1 MNTEQERRAKERRG
15 GGTSLRVQTPAQ
27 AQDPV
32 VAPSNLPTP
41 AQGSGSASDFSA
53 GTPEPRQ
60 QQAAPTPHSRTGA
73 ERPNLV
79 TAQSIKPVQRMAK
92 AQGRGRR
99 DVLGAQDHNV
109 WQGWWRD
116 RVRENLT
123 DNDGDGRYETP
134 FWWGLGNSMFGGS
147 HSSNGNRAIAERE
160 RARNRDAQARALA
173 RESGVMDELQL
184 SDDQMYTPEEISRA
198 SQQIIRQREQ
208 GEGQTGREQELEV
221 IDRGNVPLIEQVR
234 SGERIAEGDRGAN
247 IQMNDDNNQTT
258 RDVSA
263 NEQLTVRRGQD
274 IDSSLTLA
282 GLESDLDLA
291 ELQRAAG
298 QDQIQA
304 QNQLAQ
310 MQYQQQLE
318 MWRMDRDDRKSE
330 RDEDRRMDS
339 LSALMAGL
347 ASLGASFALLPLL
360 L

>member
-1 MNTEQERRAKERRG
+1 
-15 GGTSLRVQTPAQ
+15 
-27 AQDPV
+27 
-32 VAPSNLPTP
+32 
-41 AQGSGSASDFSA
+41 
-53 GTPEPRQ
+53 
-60 QQAAPTPHSRTGA
+60 
-73 ERPNLV
+73 
-79 TAQSIKPVQRMAK
+79 
-92 AQGRGRR
+92 
-99 DVLGAQDHNV
+99 
-109 WQGWWRD
+109 
-116 RVRENLT
+116 
-123 DNDGDGRYETP
+123 
-134 FWWGLGNSMFGGS
+134 MFGGS